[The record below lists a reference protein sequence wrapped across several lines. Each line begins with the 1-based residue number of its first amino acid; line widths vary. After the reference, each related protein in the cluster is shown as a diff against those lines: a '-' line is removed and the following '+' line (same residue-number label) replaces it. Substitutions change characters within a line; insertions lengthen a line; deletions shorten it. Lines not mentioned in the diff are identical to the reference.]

1 MCNVEN
7 VQTVDNSPFLFSIKQ
22 LKILIVQFN
31 FDSWNINIKFNPFH
45 KSLFK
50 EVKFVKKH

>member
-1 MCNVEN
+1 MLKVFELLI
-7 VQTVDNSPFLFSIKQ
+7 TLLFFFSIKQ